1 MSPMKFFNLSAAFL
15 LVLFAGCSKSS
26 TSTSTTTNN
35 SHVTTLSLVADGVTD
50 NAFALQQSIDSCS
63 NAGGGTLVL
72 PAAIGEY
79 MIGPIYMLSN
89 VNLHLDSGATLLATS
104 NMAAFTINGKVVDLI
119 RSGSSSLT
127 NVSITG
133 GGTIDGNG
141 QAWWT
146 AFNQNPNL
154 TRPRLVYI
162 TSCTNLTLDGITLQ
176 NSPSFHFVPYQC
188 TNVIANNVTVLAP
201 LTSPNTDGI
210 DPSQCNGVTITNCTI
225 DNGDDDIA
233 IKAAGLCQNI
243 TVKHCT
249 FKHGHG
255 LSIGSETNGGMK
267 GLTVDSCT
275 FTGTTNGIRLK
286 SYTSAGGPMTNLSYS
301 NITMTGVTNPL
312 IITLDYSNE
321 GGGTTNVPSVNGFTI
336 NNLTATGSG
345 NAGSLVGLSNSILQN
360 ITLSNINVSSL
371 NNTPMIITDANN
383 VTITN
388 AIING
393 VTVAP
398 GSGNIIATNVTG
410 NTGF

>member
-1 MSPMKFFNLSAAFL
+1 MKFLNVFL
-15 LVLFAGCSKSS
+15 VLALFAGCSKNSGTTSPTNTHIISS
-26 TSTSTTTNN
+26 AVSGGVINNAST
-35 SHVTTLSLVADGVTD
+35 
-50 NAFALQQSIDSCS
+50 LQQEIDSC
-63 NAGGGTLVL
+63 NAAGPNGGTVELT
-72 PAAIGEY
+72 AGTY
-79 MIGPIYMLSN
+79 MTGPIYMLSN
-89 VNLHLDSGATLLATS
+89 VTLQLDAGATLLGDPTMSDYTIS
-104 NMAAFTINGKVVDLI
+104 NKVVDLI
-119 RSGSSSLT
+119 RSGSSALT
-127 NVSITG
+127 NVSIIG
-133 GGTIDGNG
+133 KGTIDGNG
-141 QAWWT
+141 AAWWT

-162 TSCTNLTLDGITLQ
+162 SSCTNLTLDGITLQ

-188 TNVIANNVTVLAP
+188 TNVTVNNITVLAP
-201 LTSPNTDGI
+201 SNSPNTDGI
-210 DPSQCNGVTITNCTI
+210 DPSQCNGVTITNCTV

-243 TVKHCT
+243 TVKNCT

-255 LSIGSETNGGMK
+255 LSIGSETNGGMT

-286 SYTSAGGPMTNLSYS
+286 SYTSAGGPMTNLNYS
-301 NITMTGVTNPL
+301 NITMTGVTHPL

-321 GGGTTNVPSVNGFTI
+321 GGGTTNVPSVKGFAI

-345 NAGSLVGLSNSILQN
+345 DAGTLVGLSNSILQN
-360 ITLSNINVSSL
+360 ITLSNINISTL
-371 NNTPMIITDANN
+371 NNTPMIITDANA

-388 AIING
+388 ASING

-410 NTGF
+410 STGF